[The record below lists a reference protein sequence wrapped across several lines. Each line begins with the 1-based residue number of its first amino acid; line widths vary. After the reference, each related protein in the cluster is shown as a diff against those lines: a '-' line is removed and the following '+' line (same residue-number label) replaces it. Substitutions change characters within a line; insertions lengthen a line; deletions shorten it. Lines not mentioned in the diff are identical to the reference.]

1 MESRSSYQPLPQCL
15 AQLGTLMVQVCP
27 QELPL
32 LGSLQG
38 QALQAE
44 GGQRGKAGGQTWL
57 PWHSCKSEGKV
68 LPPLCLWVLSLV
80 NEGLVSGQ

>member
-32 LGSLQG
+32 LGSPQG

-44 GGQRGKAGGQTWL
+44 GGQRGKAGGPDL
-57 PWHSCKSEGKV
+57 A
-68 LPPLCLWVLSLV
+68 PLAQLQ
-80 NEGLVSGQ
+80 E